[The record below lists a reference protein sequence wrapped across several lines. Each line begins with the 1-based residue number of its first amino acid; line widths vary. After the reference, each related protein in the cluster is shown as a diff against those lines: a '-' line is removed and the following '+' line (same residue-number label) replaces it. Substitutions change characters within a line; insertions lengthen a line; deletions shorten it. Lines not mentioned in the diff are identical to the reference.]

1 MWFPSF
7 STLAVAGALLAAV
20 HGRPQPQNN
29 EGSSSTACNNSP
41 SLCDRSYNKIT
52 HLGGHNS
59 AFLRDESTRNSLS
72 GNQYYNATRALD
84 AGLRLLQA
92 QVHQGNNSLSLC
104 HSSCE
109 LLDAGPLEDWLS
121 AINVWMEANPNDV
134 VTIILVNAAQATAD
148 DFGTVFESS
157 GLGQHGYTP
166 ATPGASGD
174 WPTLQKMIDDDHRV
188 VFFVTEVQYSQSAPA
203 VLPQFDYVF
212 ETHFD
217 VTELDGFN
225 CTLDRPSALDS
236 ATSAVSSG
244 YLGLVNHFKYQQL
257 TSQIQLPDIDT
268 IEVVNSASTDAT
280 GNLGR
285 HLDSCNSE
293 WGTTPNFV
301 LIDFFDEANPLD
313 AVDRMNALSDATGR
327 TDPPGA
333 NGTSGAVSKPR
344 GLEFGA
350 LLAFFSAAILLV

>member
-1 MWFPSF
+1 MAS
-7 STLAVAGALLAAV
+7 V
-20 HGRPQPQNN
+20 HGRPQPQSDQ
-29 EGSSSTACNNSP
+29 GSSSTACNNSP
-41 SLCDRSYNKIT
+41 ALCDRGYNNIT

-59 AFLRDESTRNSLS
+59 AFLRDESTGNSLS
-72 GNQYYNATRALD
+72 GNQYHNATRALD

-92 QVHQGNNSLSLC
+92 QVHKANNSLSLC
-104 HSSCE
+104 HTSCE

-121 AINVWMEANPNDV
+121 AINVWMDANPNDV

-148 DFGTVFESS
+148 EYGAIFESS
-157 GLGQHGYTP
+157 GLGQKGYTP
-166 ATPGASGD
+166 ATPGATGD
-174 WPTLQKMIDDDHRV
+174 WPTLQTMIDDNQRV
-188 VFFVTEVQYSQSAPA
+188 VFFVTDVQSSQNSPS

-225 CTLDRPSALDS
+225 CTLDRPSTLDS
-236 ATSAVSSG
+236 ATSAVSSN
-244 YLGLVNHFKYQQL
+244 YLGLVNHFKYQRL
-257 TSQIQLPDIDT
+257 TADIQLPDIDT
-268 IEVVNSASTDAT
+268 IQTVNSANTNEV

-293 WGTTPNFV
+293 WGTLPNFV

-313 AVDRMNALSDATGR
+313 AVDRMNQVSDATGR
-327 TDPPGA
+327 TDAPAGD
-333 NGTSGAVSKPR
+333 GTSGAVSKPR

-350 LLAFFSAAILLV
+350 LLAFFSAALLLV